1 MKEALKTAMV
11 TSISEVLETMF
22 FMTIDLNE
30 TATPDI
36 ILQNTGAPPFIS
48 RIGFHGKLSGFFLL
62 MVPENILR
70 AMTETF
76 MGLDAG
82 AVTET
87 HLQGTVQEAINM
99 VAGNTFSNMDDQAV
113 FDLDIPELIDLK
125 TAAMDCPEEAPDT
138 HFLLVETFAG
148 KLGLKV
154 CFRSESR

>member
-1 MKEALKTAMV
+1 MKEALKTAMA

-30 TATPDI
+30 TVTPEI
-36 ILQNTGAPPFIS
+36 MLQDSGPPPFIS

-62 MVPENILR
+62 IVPENILR

-76 MGLDAG
+76 MGLETD

-87 HLQGTVQEAINM
+87 HLRGTVQEAINM
-99 VAGNTFSNMDDQAV
+99 IAGNTFSNMDDQAV

-125 TAAMDCPEEAPDT
+125 TAAAVCPEETPEA
-138 HFLLVETFAG
+138 HSLLVETFAG

-154 CFRSESR
+154 CFRSEPR